1 MPEIWA
7 KNGDRMKIFVRSL
20 SKKRRQQFRRE
31 IEVLV
36 EFSMA
41 RTAFIVILTKACFID
56 IDTVAYL
63 SLYFN

>member
-1 MPEIWA
+1 
-7 KNGDRMKIFVRSL
+7 
-20 SKKRRQQFRRE
+20 
-31 IEVLV
+31 
-36 EFSMA
+36 MA